1 MIREGESIADAYARL
16 GALRVRIKGLG
27 AEKYDDGF
35 EMNEGFIKSKVI
47 AMIAVKQEDT
57 NLALNL
63 QIMTKSADLNSDD
76 LVSYVAANENMAK
89 AGKMLM
95 AMNRV
100 DEASHN
106 HEASH
111 NLALKARAD
120 HGGEEEYEI
129 EEDEEMTSTSDIA
142 TDFAFFAKKYK
153 GKLPMLL
160 NDKKKKRTC
169 YNCDE
174 ESHFANE
181 CPYEKRVDKPK
192 FIKGVKP
199 RLKPNPINDRYKRNK
214 GRAFVG
220 AEYLSDEEEEDE
232 EKEAGVAGLAFSKPG
247 SLFTYDYSKDY
258 STENDVGSSFMA
270 RITQDDDS
278 DDSSSSTTVGSCL
291 MARETKVMEPP
302 PSLSS
307 VLDDEAENQKE
318 LNVLKELYNV
328 RCTLRGEALV
338 KFDFLMDSLKEKDE
352 SIEEL
357 EYHLNDK
364 ERRFNLLRQELK
376 TERCISQGLKQQIET
391 YELDKVKDLETIE
404 RAQSL
409 TQELNASKEELE
421 VAHASL
427 TRDLDHLERANKLVK
442 DELKKLGENHDLL
455 QETYSKA
462 LESMNDP
469 IIDKDVASSSTT
481 FTSEHAKLVAE
492 HVRLQEELSL
502 HVETNTYL
510 ESLVT
515 KYGLNYYPN
524 ELACEQATTLEENVR
539 LKKELAKFTT
549 TKSKMGLD
557 DLLSKQRSNNQKY
570 GLGYVPKP
578 YKKNNYKKEKPAQEK
593 NKKVTNDGKA
603 PKGKATS
610 GDRTGPNNH
619 YALFVDYYGDV
630 YANYVGPRNGY
641 AYRGYSIWG
650 YSSGGPKWVFDS
662 GCTNHMTG
670 GRGVLDQFIE
680 DINKK
685 SSITF
690 GDNSKGKVLGYG
702 KVAISKDLCLET
714 VMLVEHLGY
723 NLLSIYH
730 LADAG
735 YNSYF
740 TKYYV
745 QVFRSDNLKLVLVGY
760 VENNLYVVDLSKE
773 SPSPSTCLMA
783 AKHDEGWLWHRRLG
797 HVNMR
802 NLKQLLKGEHIVGLT
817 GISFEKDRVCSACV
831 AGKQLKK
838 KHPIKSIVTTSRPLE
853 LLHLDLFG
861 PSHYDTLGG
870 SKYGLVIVDDYSR
883 YSWVFLLK
891 SKDETH
897 REFITFAKKAQRTYE
912 SEIKAIRTDN
922 GTEFKNYTM
931 QEFVDD
937 EGIKHE
943 FSAPYTPQQNGVVE
957 RKNRTIIE
965 MARTMLSEFNSPHNF
980 WGEAIS
986 TAVHYSNR
994 LFLRP
999 LHNKTPYELLTGNKP
1014 NVMYIRVFGCKCLVK
1029 NNKGK
1034 LGKFETRTIEG
1045 IFVGYAENSHAY
1057 RYYNR
1062 STGTIEVSCDV
1073 VFLEDNGSQVEQVVP
1088 CVAGNDDDPSS
1099 AIKHMGIGHIRPMEV
1114 HSDDQGD
1121 GIEVSSSPQVESS
1134 STQVEPSSATQD
1146 ASSTQDEPH
1155 PEEQEESPQPT
1166 EQDHDD
1172 DQETSS
1178 THVQAQV
1185 VPHDQ
1190 VLARDEF
1197 IDHEGT
1203 IRKIKAATRAS
1214 DMKVDLVLG
1223 SISKGVV
1230 TRRHHA
1236 LLMTYCQHHAFV
1248 SSFEPLKVHEA
1259 LVDPDWV
1266 IAMQEE
1272 LECFTR
1278 NEVWSL
1284 VERPKDH
1291 RINVIGTKW
1300 VFKNKQDEDGIVI
1313 RNKARLVAQGF
1324 AQIEGSWSGEGRGN
1338 VAKRGR
1344 TADPPRRSSSRVP
1357 PQTHQETD
1365 IGSSAG
1371 GRTKSVVGKRKDK
1384 HAAQEDDEIVP
1395 TFNVG
1400 IVNRLEWQH
1409 LRTVNPYRFEQ
1420 RTYTQGDKFFWTKT
1434 QAVLWDGYYDSHE
1447 FMKNGDIVSPKAI
1460 NTVELGLHEATKYRF
1475 VVGTLKGMG
1484 LYDLMCLKPDDQQE
1498 DPTFCPLLVRQFH
1511 CTVFFHDDEDRTITW
1526 MTGKRKYSCT
1536 YSQFRAAMGC
1546 GGDNAP
1552 GYKIHSRSKLTKG
1565 DISFCYPANPTP
1577 GPPTISGMYYSYLVL
1592 AKMFRENLIS
1602 KSGDTSEVRNYHLN
1616 LMYYCHPDRVRKIDG
1631 CDLIFCELRRAVLD
1645 RMTPNYAQYVQR
1657 LINYIVPA
1665 PLNTLGE
1672 KVIMDAFKIPTQ
1684 EATRPDVPSM
1694 MPTTERRSKEHH
1706 DHDASSSYSRRP
1718 KHGAA
1723 RFFSSMWQ
1731 MCKNT
1736 NDVAHQSLAL
1746 NQETRR
1752 RQNEFMA
1759 TRNVPVPPPGPELAP
1774 VVAPQWEMPPI
1785 TDEMIQNFDF
1795 SMYAHGGLP
1804 PRTART
1810 PTPPADDGDE
1820 DEVDSAARDDD
1831 EGSYSTGHEFY

>member
-1 MIREGESIADAYARL
+1 MRQQHPQRLLFIEVDMWDPCSVELWEIIVHGYREPQDPIRLTSTEFYNRQLNASARDKIRSGINRKLLDQVNDIDSAKELWDRIVVLQEGTDLIQSALYETAKQEAHQFMIRDGESVADAYARL
-16 GALRVRIKGLG
+16 GALRVRVKGLG
-27 AEKYDDGF
+27 VEKYNDGF
-35 EMNEGFIKSKVI
+35 EMNEAFIKSKVI

-89 AGKMLM
+89 AGKRLM

-120 HGGEEEYEI
+120 HGSKEDYEI
-129 EEDEEMTSTSDIA
+129 EEEEEEMTSTSDIA

-153 GKLPMLL
+153 AKFPMLL

-174 ESHFANE
+174 DSHFANE
-181 CPYEKRVDKPK
+181 CPYEKRVDKPR

-199 RLKPNPINDRYKRNK
+199 RLKPNPINDRYKKNK

-220 AEYLSDEEEEDE
+220 AEYLSDDEEEDE

-270 RITQDDDS
+270 RTTQDDDS
-278 DDSSSSTTVGSCL
+278 DDSPSSTIVGSCL

-307 VLDDEAENQKE
+307 VLDDENENQEE
-318 LNVLKELYNV
+318 LIVLKELYDV

-357 EYHLNDK
+357 EYHLNEK

-391 YELDKVKDLETIE
+391 YELDKVKDLETID

-409 TQELNASKEELE
+409 TQVLHTSKEELE

-455 QETYSKA
+455 QETYTKA
-462 LESMNDP
+462 LESMKDP
-469 IIDKDVASSSTT
+469 IVVEKHASSPTS
-481 FTSEHAKLVAE
+481 FTSEHAKLVEE

-502 HVETNTYL
+502 HVETNAYL

-515 KYGLNYYPN
+515 KYGLDYHPN
-524 ELACEQATTLEENVR
+524 ESSCEQASILEENVR
-539 LKKELAKFTT
+539 LTKELAKFTT
-549 TKSKMGLD
+549 AKNKMGLD
-557 DLLSKQRSNNQKY
+557 DLLSKQRSNNQKF
-570 GLGYVPKP
+570 GLGYVPKSHK
-578 YKKNNYKKEKPAQEK
+578 KKNYNKEKPAQDK
-593 NKKVTNDGKA
+593 NKKVTNNGKA
-603 PKGKATS
+603 SKGKATS

-630 YANYVGPRNGY
+630 YANYVGPPNGY

-670 GRGVLDQFIE
+670 GR
-680 DINKK
+680 
-685 SSITF
+685 
-690 GDNSKGKVLGYG
+690 
-702 KVAISKDLCLET
+702 
-714 VMLVEHLGY
+714 
-723 NLLSIYH
+723 
-730 LADAG
+730 
-735 YNSYF
+735 
-740 TKYYV
+740 
-745 QVFRSDNLKLVLVGY
+745 
-760 VENNLYVVDLSKE
+760 
-773 SPSPSTCLMA
+773 
-783 AKHDEGWLWHRRLG
+783 
-797 HVNMR
+797 
-802 NLKQLLKGEHIVGLT
+802 
-817 GISFEKDRVCSACV
+817 

-838 KHPIKSIVTTSRPLE
+838 RHPTKSIVTTSRPLE

-897 REFITFAKKAQRTYE
+897 REFIIFAKKAQRMYE

-931 QEFVDD
+931 REFVDD

-994 LFLRP
+994 LFLCP
-999 LHNKTPYELLTGNKP
+999 LHNKTPYELLTSNKP
-1014 NVMYIRVFGCKCLVK
+1014 NVMYICVFGCKCLFK

-1073 VFLEDNGSQVEQVVP
+1073 EFLEDNGSQVEQFVP
-1088 CVAGNDDDPSS
+1088 CVADNNDDPSS
-1099 AIKHMGIGHIRPMEV
+1099 AIKHMGIGHIRPIEV
-1114 HSDDQGD
+1114 HNDDQDD
-1121 GIEVSSSPQVESS
+1121 GVEVSSTAQVEPS
-1134 STQVEPSSATQD
+1134 STQAEPSSATQEP
-1146 ASSTQDEPH
+1146 SSTQDESH
-1155 PEEQEESPQPT
+1155 SEEQEESPHST

-1172 DQETSS
+1172 DQETST
-1178 THVQAQV
+1178 THDQAQV
-1185 VPHDQ
+1185 IPHDQ
-1190 VLARDEF
+1190 ALARDEF

-1214 DMKVDLVLG
+1214 DMKVDQVLG
-1223 SISKGVV
+1223 SISRGVV

-1236 LLMTYCQHHAFV
+1236 LLITYCQHHAFV

-1300 VFKNKQDEDGIVI
+1300 VFKNKQDENGIVI
-1313 RNKARLVAQGF
+1313 RNKA
-1324 AQIEGSWSGEGRGN
+1324 
-1338 VAKRGR
+1338 
-1344 TADPPRRSSSRVP
+1344 
-1357 PQTHQETD
+1357 
-1365 IGSSAG
+1365 SSAG
-1371 GRTKSVVGKRKDK
+1371 GRTKSVGGKKKDK

-1400 IVNRLEWQH
+1400 NANRVEWQEM
-1409 LRTVNPYRFEQ
+1409 RTVNPYRFEQ
-1420 RTYTQGDKFFWTKT
+1420 RTYTRGDKFFWTKT
-1434 QAVLWDGYYDSHE
+1434 QAALWDGFYDSHE
-1447 FMKNGDIVSPKAI
+1447 CMKNGAVVMPKAI
-1460 NTVELGLHEATKYRF
+1460 NPDELALHEATKYRF
-1475 VVGTLKGMG
+1475 VVETLKGMG
-1484 LYDLMCLKPDDQQE
+1484 LYDLVCLKPDDEQE

-1526 MTGKRKYSCT
+1526 MTGKEKYSCT

-1546 GGDNAP
+1546 GGDSAP

-1592 AKMFRENLIS
+1592 AKMFRESLIS

-1631 CDLIFCELRRAVLD
+1631 CDLIHCELKRAVMD

-1672 KVIMDAFKIPTQ
+1672 RVIMDPFRIPTQ

-1694 MPTTERRSKEHH
+1694 MPSTERRSKEHH
-1706 DHDASSSYSRRP
+1706 DHDASSSYSRRS

-1736 NDVAHQSLAL
+1736 NDVAHQSLTV

-1759 TRNVPVPPPGPELAP
+1759 SRNHPVPPSGPEMEP
-1774 VVAPQWEMPPI
+1774 VVAPQWEMPLL

-1804 PRTART
+1804 PRTARAPT
-1810 PTPPADDGDE
+1810 PTDDDGDE
-1820 DEVDSAARDDD
+1820 DEGDAAARDDG
-1831 EGSYSTGHEFY
+1831 ESSYSVGHEFY